1 MSFSDIK
8 GQDRAI
14 SFLKAS
20 IANNRVSHAYI
31 FWGPGGIG
39 KALTALNFA
48 KALNCE
54 NKGENMP
61 CDQCASCKRITSS
74 NHPDIF
80 LIKPQKDEN
89 SDIGIERIGEMI
101 KDITLKPYGA
111 RKKVYIIDGA
121 GGMTQDAQNALLKTL
136 EEPPSES
143 VLILLTE
150 FLSGLLP
157 TIQSR
162 GQAVKFFAL
171 GIDEVRRIL
180 VEEYK
185 IDNINANI
193 LAYLSSGRLG
203 EALLYRGAH
212 LLEKRSWVIKA
223 LADKTLF
230 DSDFDKFSKR
240 DLKFYLDVMLT
251 WYRDILIAKT
261 RSSGKTPLVNI
272 DKEDIILSE
281 SKTCEVGELGDII
294 KQIILTNFFLEQN
307 ANPKLAI
314 AALGANIC
322 MK

>member
-31 FWGPGGIG
+31 FWGPSGIG
-39 KALTALNFA
+39 KTLTALNFA

-54 NKGENMP
+54 NKSEDVP
-61 CDQCASCKRITSS
+61 CDQCASCKRIDSS
-74 NHPDIF
+74 NHPDVF
-80 LIKPQKDEN
+80 LIKPQKDDN
-89 SDIGIERIGEMI
+89 SGIGIDRVRGMI
-101 KDITLKPYGA
+101 KDITLRPYEA
-111 RKKVYIIDGA
+111 KKKVYIIDGA
-121 GGMTQDAQNALLKTL
+121 RAMTLDAQNALLKTL

-143 VLILLTE
+143 VLILLAE
-150 FLSGLLP
+150 SLSGLLP

-162 GQAVKFFAL
+162 GQAVKFFPL
-171 GIDEVRRIL
+171 GIDDAKRIL
-180 VEEYK
+180 VEEYR
-185 IDNINANI
+185 IDNTNAHI
-193 LAYLSSGRLG
+193 LAHLSSGRLG
-203 EALLYRGAH
+203 EALLYKDTSFF
-212 LLEKRSWVIKA
+212 EKRSWVIRS
-223 LADKTLF
+223 LADRTLF
-230 DSDFDKFSKR
+230 DSDFDRLSKR

-272 DKEDIILSE
+272 DKEDIILKE
-281 SKTCEVGELGDII
+281 SKTSEIEELSDII
-294 KQIILTNFFLEQN
+294 KQIISTGFFLEQN